1 MPEATP
7 GLGTTAQTGSP
18 LSYEAYVKLV
28 NRAIEALGS
37 ETAANHWLNTPQP
50 RFHNQIPL
58 EMAQRE
64 GFSLSLFEEYFSRI
78 EHGIYT

>member
-1 MPEATP
+1 MPETLQ
-7 GLGTTAQTGSP
+7 GSSTSSQTAAS

-37 ETAANHWLNTPQP
+37 ETTANHWLNTPQP
-50 RFHNQIPL
+50 RFDNQVPL

-64 GFSLSLFEEYFSRI
+64 GFSLTLFEEYFSRI
-78 EHGIYT
+78 EHGIYS

>member
-1 MPEATP
+1 MPETTP
-7 GLGTTAQTGSP
+7 GLGATSQNVSP
-18 LSYEAYVKLV
+18 LSHEAYLKLV

-37 ETAANHWLNTPQP
+37 EAAANHWLNTPQP
-50 RFHNQIPL
+50 RFDHQIPL

-78 EHGIYT
+78 EHGIYS